1 MARSLPPLNGLRAFE
16 AAARYLSFTRAA
28 DELHV
33 TQAAV
38 SHQVK
43 ALEARLGVR
52 LFQRLT
58 RSLRLTD
65 EGQALLPD
73 VRDAFD
79 RLSAAVGRL
88 SQRDARVR
96 LTVSVLTTFA
106 LSWLVPRLPRFN
118 ARHPEIE
125 VSLIATPRL
134 TDFAREDVDVAI
146 RYGTGPWPGLRR
158 DRLLDEGLTPLC
170 GQRWI
175 KKLKRPDDLARV
187 PLLLPVNAENEDWE
201 VWLRE
206 AGLPQIDTRKGTA
219 FDSTR
224 IAVDAA
230 IAGAGVAIGN
240 PYVHAEPIE
249 EGRLFQPFDLV
260 VPNGRAYWLVCPE
273 TTAERPKIK
282 AFRDWITEET
292 ALRPPVPSRARKRSG
307 RARAAL
313 SRRARTTT
321 RGTGR
326 DDVSGD

>member
-1 MARSLPPLNGLRAFE
+1 MVRALPPLNALRAFE
-16 AAARYLSFTRAA
+16 AAARHLSFTRAA
-28 DELHV
+28 EELHV

-65 EGQALLPD
+65 EGQALLPEL
-73 VRDAFD
+73 RDAFD
-79 RLSAAVGRL
+79 RLSAAVTRL
-88 SQRDARVR
+88 SQRDARGR
-96 LTVSVLTTFA
+96 LTVSLLTTFA

-125 VSLIATPRL
+125 VGLIATPRL
-134 TDFAREDVDVAI
+134 TDFTREDVDAAV
-146 RYGTGPWPGLRR
+146 RYGFGPWPGLRC
-158 DRLLDEGLTPLC
+158 DVLFAEGLTPLC
-170 GQRWI
+170 GRRWI
-175 KKLKRPDDLARV
+175 KKLKRAEDLANV
-187 PLLLPVNAENEDWE
+187 PLLPLISTEHNDWE

-206 AGLPQIDTRKGTA
+206 AGLSQIEATKGTA

-240 PYVHAEPIE
+240 PYMHAEPIE
-249 EGRLFQPFDLV
+249 EGRLFQPFELV

-273 TTAERPKIK
+273 TMAERPKIK
-282 AFRDWITEET
+282 AFRDWIRAET
-292 ALRPPVPSRARKRSG
+292 AQIRQADSSRARKRSG
-307 RARAAL
+307 RAPAAP
-313 SRRARTTT
+313 
-321 RGTGR
+321 
-326 DDVSGD
+326 